1 MQKVSLYVDANLWK
15 RLGEISRR
23 TMIPKAALLRK
34 AIEKIIKEYAQ
45 KK

>member
-1 MQKVSLYVDANLWK
+1 MQKVSLYVDAVLWK
-15 RLGEISRR
+15 RLSEISRR

-34 AIEKIIKEYAQ
+34 AIQNIVKEYSD